1 MIGTSLVLHHYHHKL
16 ATKYYGPY
24 TMIEKIG
31 EADYKLNL
39 PSSLTI
45 HLVFHVSQ
53 LKRSVGNKMVHNNLL
68 DGPKEP
74 MLQPQAWGMQN
85 E

>member
-1 MIGTSLVLHHYHHKL
+1 
-16 ATKYYGPY
+16 
-24 TMIEKIG
+24 MIEKIG

-74 MLQPQAWGMQN
+74 MLQPHA
-85 E
+85 

>member
-1 MIGTSLVLHHYHHKL
+1 
-16 ATKYYGPY
+16 
-24 TMIEKIG
+24 MIEKIG

-53 LKRSVGNKMVHNNLL
+53 T
-68 DGPKEP
+68 KEEC
-74 MLQPQAWGMQN
+74 GEQN
-85 E
+85 GA